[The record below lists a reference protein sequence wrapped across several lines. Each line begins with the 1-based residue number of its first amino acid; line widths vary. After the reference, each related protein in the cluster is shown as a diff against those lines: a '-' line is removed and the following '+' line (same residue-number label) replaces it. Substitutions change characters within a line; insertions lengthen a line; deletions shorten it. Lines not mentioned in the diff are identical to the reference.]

1 MKDQGHLQ
9 VEEKIEDKTTTRF
22 WELIAEN
29 NEIYFAINR
38 EHPILRE
45 LEIKLEEAQRDLLN
59 VVLMGLESYLP
70 LDAIVAQ
77 LNMNPLKV
85 KQENLLNENEIK
97 LLVENWRLNGISEA
111 LIKELLKTEIYKNKK
126 EYFEYA
132 NHGRD

>member
-1 MKDQGHLQ
+1 M
-9 VEEKIEDKTTTRF
+9 
-22 WELIAEN
+22 
-29 NEIYFAINR
+29 
-38 EHPILRE
+38 
-45 LEIKLEEAQRDLLN
+45 EEAQRDLLN

>member
-1 MKDQGHLQ
+1 M
-9 VEEKIEDKTTTRF
+9 
-22 WELIAEN
+22 
-29 NEIYFAINR
+29 
-38 EHPILRE
+38 
-45 LEIKLEEAQRDLLN
+45 EEAQRDLLN

-111 LIKELLKTEIYKNKK
+111 LIKELLKQKYIKIRRSILNMPITGETNCNIMFDQVKEKIAENLIKESVLQEETIVRKIQEWKK
-126 EYFEYA
+126 
-132 NHGRD
+132 